1 MVKNGTS
8 TYTVYVFQYVHQLLV
23 LVCCEQKKTHIELE
37 CVRNTHIYVNCWY
50 YWRKWSQKT
59 KQSMSAYT
67 NTRIPIP
74 LQTEQMKILNQIG
87 SYCDSTKCFASFIP
101 IFIFI
106 CVSLPVVHSAHYVYS
121 EWLDFSQLLPLFGSV
136 FECICICENYSVL
149 YFSVRV
155 KIIQIIV

>member
-1 MVKNGTS
+1 
-8 TYTVYVFQYVHQLLV
+8 
-23 LVCCEQKKTHIELE
+23 
-37 CVRNTHIYVNCWY
+37 
-50 YWRKWSQKT
+50 
-59 KQSMSAYT
+59 MSAYT
-67 NTRIPIP
+67 NTRTPIP

-136 FECICICENYSVL
+136 FECTCICEYYSVL
-149 YFSVRV
+149 YLYVRV
-155 KIIQIIV
+155 KFIQIIVQEQMLNNATSFVMILNVVPTRTMRAQCTVSANDMQKNQTLSLLNFHIAIVYIL